1 MRFGP
6 VPLDEARG
14 AIMAHSLRAGERM
27 IRKGT
32 VLDTEA
38 IAALRAAGRTDV
50 VAAQLDPG
58 DVPEDLAAERLA
70 LSVLSPLLARSRAA
84 TGRVNLVAETAGL
97 LRVDA
102 SKINRLNAIDEL
114 LTIGTLPDYAV
125 VATKDMVATIKVI
138 PFAVPGTVLTLA
150 ETLAGQG
157 GAALTL
163 APFRHLK
170 VGLVV
175 TELPGL
181 KDSVTEKT
189 IAATETRVTR
199 LTGTLLPPVH
209 CAHDEVSIAR
219 ALEGLVAGNPAS
231 NGRAAVGRGPSGRGT
246 SGLEEPGGD
255 PARGGP
261 GEQDSADL
269 LLVVGA
275 SAVVDRRDVGPAGI
289 VRAGGEILHFG
300 MPVDPGNL
308 ICLGRIGARP
318 ALVLPGC
325 ARSPVL
331 NGIDFVL
338 TRLFAGLAVT
348 SADLMRMGVGGLLKE
363 FDTRPLPREKAPSTP
378 RSGMV
383 PRAAPT
389 VAAVVLAAGR
399 SRRMA
404 PHNKLLVPD
413 RTGKPMIARVVDN
426 VLSSGARPVLVVLGH
441 QAEAVEQIL
450 AGKPVRFVHAPD
462 YAEGLSASL
471 KAGIAAVPPESAA
484 AVVCLGDMPLVTG
497 RMIDRLLAS
506 YDPTEGRRIVLPT
519 FRGKQGNPMLWD
531 RSFFAEILE
540 IAGDSGAR
548 FLVGKHVEQVAEV
561 EMADD
566 AVLRDFDTPESLAT
580 LPTRLRPDFVPEG
593 AAR

>member
-6 VPLDEARG
+6 VPLEEARG

-32 VLDTEA
+32 VLDAEA
-38 IAALRAAGRTDV
+38 IAALLAAGRAEVT
-50 VAAQLDPG
+50 AARLDPG
-58 DVPEDLAAERLA
+58 DVPEDIAADRLA
-70 LSVLSPLLARSRAA
+70 QCVLSPLLARSRAA
-84 TGRVNLVAETAGL
+84 TGRVNLTAETAGL

-102 SKINRLNAIDEL
+102 GKIDRLNSVDEA
-114 LTIGTLPDYAV
+114 LTLGTLPDYAV
-125 VATKDMVATIKVI
+125 VAPKDLVATIKVV
-138 PFAVPGTVLTLA
+138 PLAVPGTVLAVAEALA
-150 ETLAGQG
+150 RQG
-157 GAALTL
+157 GPALTL
-163 APFRHLK
+163 APFRPLT

-189 IAATETRVTR
+189 IGATETRVTR
-199 LTGTLLPPVH
+199 LTGTLLPPVR
-209 CAHDEVSIAR
+209 CAHEEAAIGR
-219 ALEGLVAGNPAS
+219 ALEGLIAQGA
-231 NGRAAVGRGPSGRGT
+231 
-246 SGLEEPGGD
+246 E
-255 PARGGP
+255 
-261 GEQDSADL
+261 L

-275 SAVVDRRDVGPAGI
+275 SAVVDRRDVGPMGI

-308 ICLGRIGARP
+308 ICLGRISARP

-325 ARSPVL
+325 ARSPAL

-338 TRLFAGLAVT
+338 TRLFAGLEVT

-363 FDTRPLPREKAPSTP
+363 FETRPLPREKAPATP
-378 RSGMV
+378 RNGV
-383 PRAAPT
+383 APRTAPSI
-389 VAAVVLAAGR
+389 AAVVLAAGR

-404 PHNKLLVPD
+404 PHNKLLIAD
-413 RTGKPMIARVVDN
+413 KTGKPMIARVVDN

-441 QAEAVEQIL
+441 MAAEVEQIL
-450 AGKPVRFVHAPD
+450 GGRPVQFVHAPD

-471 KAGIAAVPPESAA
+471 KAGIAAVPPTCAA
-484 AVVCLGDMPLVTG
+484 AIVCLGDMPLVTG
-497 RMIDRLLAS
+497 RMIDRLLAT

-531 RSFFAEILE
+531 RSYFEEILR
-540 IAGDSGAR
+540 ITGDSGAR
-548 FLVGKHVEQVAEV
+548 FLLGKHLEAVAEV

-566 AVLRDFDTPESLAT
+566 AVLRDFDTTESLAT
-580 LPTRLRPDFVPEG
+580 LPARLRPEG
-593 AAR
+593 VAG

>member
-6 VPLDEARG
+6 VALDEARG

-32 VLDTEA
+32 VLDAEA
-38 IAALRAAGRTDV
+38 IAALRAAGRDEV

-58 DVPEDLAAERLA
+58 DVPEDLAADRLA
-70 LSVLSPLLARSRAA
+70 QCVLSPLLARSRAA
-84 TGRVNLVAETAGL
+84 TGRVNLVAEAPGL
-97 LRVDA
+97 LRIDA
-102 SKINRLNAIDEL
+102 SKIDRLNSIDES

-125 VATKDMVATIKVI
+125 VAPKDLVATIKVI
-138 PFAVPGTVLTLA
+138 PFAVPGTVLAVA
-150 ETLAGQG
+150 ETLARQG
-157 GAALTL
+157 FPPLTL
-163 APFRHLK
+163 APFHHLN

-189 IAATETRVTR
+189 IAATRERVTR
-199 LTGTLLPPVH
+199 LTGTLLPPVR

-219 ALEGLVAGNPAS
+219 ALEGLIA
-231 NGRAAVGRGPSGRGT
+231 GRGDPKGDQ
-246 SGLEEPGGD
+246 PG
-255 PARGGP
+255 
-261 GEQDSADL
+261 ADL

-308 ICLGRIGARP
+308 ICLGRIGTRP

-338 TRLFAGLAVT
+338 TRLFAGLQVT

-363 FDTRPLPREKAPSTP
+363 FEMRPLPREKAPSMP
-378 RSGMV
+378 RNGIA
-383 PRAAPT
+383 PRAAPSI
-389 VAAVVLAAGR
+389 AAVVLAAGR

-441 QAEAVEQIL
+441 MAAEVEQIL
-450 AGKPVRFVHAPD
+450 AGRPVRFVHAPD

-484 AVVCLGDMPLVTG
+484 AIVCLGDMPLVTG
-497 RMIDRLLAS
+497 RMIDRLLAA
-506 YDPTEGRRIVLPT
+506 YDTTEGRRIVLPT

-531 RSFFAEILE
+531 RSFFSEILG
-540 IAGDSGAR
+540 ITGDSGAR
-548 FLVGKHVEQVAEV
+548 FLLGKHLESVAEV

-566 AVLRDFDTPESLAT
+566 AVLRDFDTTESLGT
-580 LPTRLRPDFVPEG
+580 LPARLRPDWVPEG
-593 AAR
+593 AVR